1 MAGIVFDM
9 TGSWLE
15 EIKCDE
21 IMSPERF
28 APMQLVYFGS
38 LESLADPDGD
48 MKFLKSA
55 SMIDRYEF
63 FYDKP
68 TFHVN
73 TEPDCAAKYELDPA
87 KQNVLMFV
95 NKDIKPDVLTGD
107 PNDESVGALDM
118 MKTMRF
124 ISTSIVKAVPRWGER
139 AHTVLFDFQMNGLI
153 YLIPEIPNNDP
164 RELAKDWKA
173 MTFNE
178 ICELTREFE
187 TGMIPVMS
195 TFEAKNIGGIL

>member
-9 TGSWLE
+9 TGSWIE
-15 EIKCDE
+15 VIECDA
-21 IMSPERF
+21 IMSPDRM
-28 APMQLVYFGS
+28 APMQLVYFGQ

-73 TEPDCAAKYELDPA
+73 TDNECAVKYGLDPA
-87 KQNVLMFV
+87 KQNVLLFV
-95 NKDIKPDVLTGD
+95 NKDLTPDILTGD
-107 PNDESVGALDM
+107 PNDESVGPLDM

-124 ISTSIVKAVPRWGER
+124 INTSIVKAAPRWGER
-139 AHTVLFDFQMNGLI
+139 AHTVLFDF
-153 YLIPEIPNNDP
+153 
-164 RELAKDWKA
+164 
-173 MTFNE
+173 
-178 ICELTREFE
+178 
-187 TGMIPVMS
+187 
-195 TFEAKNIGGIL
+195 